1 MPGFIQIQKQRNPS
15 AEMLS
20 RMMMQVYAMKL
31 EDKHRDKAEQRQI
44 AKEKRARAAL
54 EKFMK
59 EPLNIKT
66 QGKRAFLR
74 TPKGWTELSQ
84 PKVKALVGEVREWA
98 DTHKGK
104 IPTPQQLTTHR
115 KQKAAEVLANQ
126 KNLVKFKA
134 KLDSE
139 KIKEPSSKIA
149 LMTRANEGNVKAQ
162 AVLKRLKEYDLAI
175 AGAKTQFTH
184 DKTMAS
190 IGTDILL
197 NSKEE
202 DVAELVKFYNA
213 NSEKDR
219 FVWQVDERT
228 LRKDVGEWVKVP
240 KRRELSDEKA
250 AEYLRKAS
258 GNINKAKEMA
268 KKEGWSFD

>member
-1 MPGFIQIQKQRNPS
+1 MPGFIQIQKQRDPS

-104 IPTPQQLTTHR
+104 IPTPQQLTTLR
-115 KQKAAEVLANQ
+115 KQKAAETLEGQKSLA
-126 KNLVKFKA
+126 KFNA
-134 KLDSE
+134 KL
-139 KIKEPSSKIA
+139 K
-149 LMTRANEGNVKAQ
+149 Q
-162 AVLKRLKEYDLAI
+162 
-175 AGAKTQFTH
+175 
-184 DKTMAS
+184 
-190 IGTDILL
+190 
-197 NSKEE
+197 
-202 DVAELVKFYNA
+202 
-213 NSEKDR
+213 
-219 FVWQVDERT
+219 
-228 LRKDVGEWVKVP
+228 
-240 KRRELSDEKA
+240 
-250 AEYLRKAS
+250 
-258 GNINKAKEMA
+258 KAKEAEDLNQVPTWNQQRNLDAQLKATEQKLLDPDRKGDPRLQPSADFFNKYSSAKYVYIKQTTTKKGFFRGKTTEDWIKVPIPQVGGKRYTARDISETA
-268 KKEGWSFD
+268 KKYNMTIEEVLKQMQGQQQVPAGVNRQ

>member
-1 MPGFIQIQKQRNPS
+1 MPGFIQIQKQRDPS

-84 PKVKALVGEVREWA
+84 PKVKALVGEVREYA

-104 IPTPQQLTTHR
+104 IPTPQQLTTLR

-126 KNLVKFKA
+126 KDLAKFNA
-134 KLDSE
+134 KLREEAKETADLNQVPTWNQTRNLDTTLKATE
-139 KIKEPSSKIA
+139 QKLLDPELKDDPRLEPS
-149 LMTRANEGNVKAQ
+149 ANFFNKYSSAKYMYIKKTATTGRIRKRTVTNWERVAIPQAGGKRYTAKDVTAMAVKYNKTVEE
-162 AVLKRLKEYDLAI
+162 VLKDMGVNL
-175 AGAKTQFTH
+175 
-184 DKTMAS
+184 
-190 IGTDILL
+190 
-197 NSKEE
+197 
-202 DVAELVKFYNA
+202 
-213 NSEKDR
+213 
-219 FVWQVDERT
+219 
-228 LRKDVGEWVKVP
+228 
-240 KRRELSDEKA
+240 
-250 AEYLRKAS
+250 
-258 GNINKAKEMA
+258 
-268 KKEGWSFD
+268 